1 MIRGMTAA
9 AGMAAL
15 VMLGGCGGSDE
26 NRQELEARAAKSGF
40 VPPAVTSR
48 LDYGGEMER
57 RFRALDRNG
66 NDELSEEEWPRQD
79 SRIQLLDRNRDG
91 VVTASEW
98 SEGMLDRFDQ
108 MDINR
113 DGTVTSDEE
122 REYRDARAKGQIP
135 GRSQTTPGP
144 LLPGG

>member
-1 MIRGMTAA
+1 MSRWMVVALAVAVAA
-9 AGMAAL
+9 
-15 VMLGGCGGSDE
+15 CGGEESRE
-26 NRQELEARAAKSGF
+26 ELEQRAAKSGF

-66 NDELSEEEWPRQD
+66 NDELSEDEWPRQD
-79 SRIQLLDRNRDG
+79 SRLQLLDRNRDG
-91 VVTASEW
+91 VVTASEF

-108 MDINR
+108 MDLNR

-122 REYRDARAKGQIP
+122 REYRAARAQGRVP
-135 GRSQTTPGP
+135 GRPQTTPGP

>member
-1 MIRGMTAA
+1 MDRWITAA
-9 AGMAAL
+9 AIGAL
-15 VMLGGCGGSDE
+15 VILGGCGKGKE
-26 NRQELEARAAKSGF
+26 KRAEMEAQAARSGF

-57 RFRALDRNG
+57 RFRTLDRDD
-66 NDELSEEEWPRQD
+66 NDELTRDEWPRQD
-79 SRIQLLDRNRDG
+79 SRLQLLDRNRDG
-91 VVTASEW
+91 KITSSEF
-98 SEGMLDRFDQ
+98 SEGMLSRFDQ

-122 REYRDARAKGQIP
+122 REFREARARGRIP
-135 GRSQTTPGP
+135 GGSRSMPGP

>member
-1 MIRGMTAA
+1 MVRW
-9 AGMAAL
+9 MAAVAGVAVL
-15 VMLGGCGGSDE
+15 LSGCGGEES
-26 NRQELEARAAKSGF
+26 RQEKETRAAHSGF

-57 RFRALDRNG
+57 RFRTLDRDG
-66 NDELSEEEWPRQD
+66 NDQLTQDEWPRQD
-79 SRIQLLDRNRDG
+79 SRLQLLDRNRDG
-91 VVTASEW
+91 VITSTEF
-98 SEGMLDRFDQ
+98 SEGMLSRFDQ

-122 REYRDARAKGQIP
+122 REFRAARARGATPGQP
-135 GRSQTTPGP
+135 QRMPGP